1 MDADEDRPRQQG
13 DRPVFLS
20 PAALERAGVEE
31 LAAYRDALVAEIA
44 RVDAETVRKRDR
56 RGAADALFKF

>member
-1 MDADEDRPRQQG
+1 MDADEDRPRWQG
-13 DRPVFLS
+13 DLPVFLS

>member
-1 MDADEDRPRQQG
+1 MDADDDRARLPW

-31 LAAYRDALVAEIA
+31 LTAYRDALVAEIA
-44 RVDAETVRKRDR
+44 RVDAEVVRKRDR